1 MIPVKNRKL
10 CGANVCREW
19 ISQKEGVWSFH
30 TSKHKNKKAIP
41 VGWLNREPQLLVYA
55 AFFLKSA
62 GRLVM
67 AMCFSSGRK
76 RIP

>member
-1 MIPVKNRKL
+1 M
-10 CGANVCREW
+10 
-19 ISQKEGVWSFH
+19 WSFH
-30 TSKHKNKKAIP
+30 TSKHRNKKAIP
-41 VGWLNREPQLLVYA
+41 VGWLNRETQLLIYA
-55 AFFLKSA
+55 VVFLKRA

>member
-1 MIPVKNRKL
+1 MKNRKMS
-10 CGANVCREW
+10 GANVCREG

-41 VGWLNREPQLLVYA
+41 TRWLNRETQLLVYA
-55 AFFLKSA
+55 AVFLKSA